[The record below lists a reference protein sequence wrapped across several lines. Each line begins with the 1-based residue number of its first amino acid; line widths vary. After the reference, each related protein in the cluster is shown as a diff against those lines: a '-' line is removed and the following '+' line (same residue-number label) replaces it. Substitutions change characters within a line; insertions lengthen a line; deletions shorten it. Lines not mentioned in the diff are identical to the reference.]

1 MNKNENKF
9 DISHPAKVISL
20 IKYQDNKGIPHKVT
34 TFRRFIIYIY
44 VSIYLTNRKFYG

>member
-1 MNKNENKF
+1 MNKNENKL

-34 TFRRFIIYIY
+34 AFRRFIIYIY
-44 VSIYLTNRKFYG
+44 MYLFI

>member
-1 MNKNENKF
+1 MNKNENKL

-34 TFRRFIIYIY
+34 TFRRFIIYIC
-44 VSIYLTNRKFYG
+44 IYLFN